1 MIKIAFC
8 TKKLKYKKQINI
20 IVVSTMM
27 MAATIWGVVLT
38 RQYYYVS
45 LSIFM
50 IHTMFG
56 SIENMVSG
64 IALQTAIKTEKRRAT
79 IVSISN
85 ALDAGIEVIVL
96 SINGYLSDHYG
107 IGLAWASLAII
118 GLMIFIIGFLIR
130 RRSKDKESEVN
141 IV

>member
-1 MIKIAFC
+1 
-8 TKKLKYKKQINI
+8 
-20 IVVSTMM
+20 
-27 MAATIWGVVLT
+27 
-38 RQYYYVS
+38 
-45 LSIFM
+45 M

>member
-1 MIKIAFC
+1 M
-8 TKKLKYKKQINI
+8 
-20 IVVSTMM
+20 
-27 MAATIWGVVLT
+27 GVVLT

-45 LSIFM
+45 LSIFI

-56 SIENMVSG
+56 SVENMVSG
-64 IALQTAIKTEKRRAT
+64 LDYKQQLRPKKGRAT

-96 SINGYLSDHYG
+96 SINGYLFDHYG
-107 IGLAWASLAII
+107 IGLAWVSLAII

-130 RRSKDKESEVN
+130 KRSKDKESEGN